1 MKKKNAPN
9 NVSIISQNIH
19 GMKHKESNICK
30 LFCWWCDNETK
41 YTLYIEMH
49 TNLFFIFDFKKRNHI
64 QIILYGVLIIADLWY
79 YIHSLIFIFFGRELK
94 PCHHHFLFFIYFY
107 VFCSGKAIICLFPNL
122 KWLFFFTFRVLFF
135 FFYFFFVT
143 VWYLC
148 YSTNSG
154 SGFIKHCTFL
164 SLEFGCYNL

>member
-1 MKKKNAPN
+1 
-9 NVSIISQNIH
+9 
-19 GMKHKESNICK
+19 MKHKESNICK

-79 YIHSLIFIFFGRELK
+79 YIHSLIFIFLAVSWNRAIII
-94 PCHHHFLFFIYFY
+94 FLFFIYFY

-122 KWLFFFTFRVLFF
+122 KWLFVFTFRVLFF
-135 FFYFFFVT
+135 FLFFF
-143 VWYLC
+143 C
-148 YSTNSG
+148 D
-154 SGFIKHCTFL
+154 
-164 SLEFGCYNL
+164 SLVFMLFYKFWFRFY

>member
-79 YIHSLIFIFFGRELK
+79 IPSFLFFWPWVETV
-94 PCHHHFLFFIYFY
+94 PSSFSFFFIYFY

-135 FFYFFFVT
+135 FLFFF
-143 VWYLC
+143 C
-148 YSTNSG
+148 D
-154 SGFIKHCTFL
+154 
-164 SLEFGCYNL
+164 SLVFMLFYKFWFRFY